1 MKDAKKTKHLNHLHN
16 IVLRVKGSL
25 KNEMIDAA
33 RKHKMPLSQYVLYCV
48 WEHMRSER
56 GIPQPGSA
64 QFLVPDAKS
73 ELEAYLRGEQVLM
86 PCGQPKCDMVI
97 TEFQNMEF
105 CETCNVRIR

>member
-1 MKDAKKTKHLNHLHN
+1 MKHAKKTRHINNLCNV
-16 IVLRVKGSL
+16 VLRVKGSM

-33 RKHKMPLSQYVLYCV
+33 RRHNMPLSKYILYCV

-64 QFLVPDAKS
+64 QFAMSDAKT

-86 PCGQPKCDMVI
+86 PCGKPSCDIVI
-97 TEFQNMEF
+97 TEFQGMQF
-105 CETCNVRIR
+105 CETCNVRVQ